1 MDPVFFFPTWIHYH
15 LFKVIKSSW
24 KMSKYLYVS
33 IQIWIYD
40 NHLNVNIEPN
50 EEKLCDKQKM
60 FGFKF
65 SVQAWFI
72 SCQLDKKCL
81 WSFAH
86 TYFFEFIKMNPN
98 KQVNYYDTPWS
109 FRNGLFN
116 YNYYLISHA
125 SLHQNINGKL
135 FFEGAESHVFYSM
148 HSWTFIQWAGTK

>member
-1 MDPVFFFPTWIHYH
+1 MEDEQIFVCFNSNLNIWQP
-15 LFKVIKSSW
+15 FKC
-24 KMSKYLYVS
+24 KYWTQWRK
-33 IQIWIYD
+33 ID
-40 NHLNVNIEPN
+40 ATN
-50 EEKLCDKQKM
+50 KKM

-86 TYFFEFIKMNPN
+86 TNFFEFIKMNPN

-125 SLHQNINGKL
+125 SLHQNIIGKL

>member
-1 MDPVFFFPTWIHYH
+1 MEDEQIFVCFNSNLNIWQP
-15 LFKVIKSSW
+15 FKC
-24 KMSKYLYVS
+24 KYWPQWRK
-33 IQIWIYD
+33 ID
-40 NHLNVNIEPN
+40 ATN
-50 EEKLCDKQKM
+50 KKM

-135 FFEGAESHVFYSM
+135 FFEGAESHVFTVCILEPSSSKLVPNSYIELTLIDCSE
-148 HSWTFIQWAGTK
+148 HVYGKTKA